1 MPDSTNQ
8 SEHLSDKQYPCLEML
23 QLILDGGATPA
34 QHTEWKAHMEACMPC
49 YKSYH
54 LEVALKALLKSK
66 CCGNGAPPD
75 LVEKI
80 KTQISKNLPH

>member
-1 MPDSTNQ
+1 MQDSTEQ
-8 SEHLSDKQYPCLEML
+8 SQDNTYDCIEML
-23 QLILDGGATPA
+23 MHILDGDATA
-34 QHTEWKAHMEACMPC
+34 EQHQAFKVHMEVCMPC

-54 LEVALKALLKSK
+54 LDIALKALLKSK

-80 KTQISKNLPH
+80 KTQISQNLPH